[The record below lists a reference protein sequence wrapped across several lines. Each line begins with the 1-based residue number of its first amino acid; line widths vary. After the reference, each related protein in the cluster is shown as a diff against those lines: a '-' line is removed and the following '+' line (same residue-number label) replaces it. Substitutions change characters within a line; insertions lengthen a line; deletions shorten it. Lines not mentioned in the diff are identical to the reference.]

1 MNCVARAFCYIR
13 RKKMKSVLLL
23 FLLLVI
29 NDMVLS
35 TLGIR
40 EASLKLAKDLG
51 KNAESKVTL
60 ECMDSRRL
68 FEEGDVQVISDMD
81 NINWMNRLSE
91 WKTGSFDCVPVTGE
105 EASEILFYI
114 HGYDK
119 LENDSPF
126 ADKVGRLV
134 EGSYPQGERE
144 IVINLFLAEHNGI
157 RTGDRITFKT
167 ADMTKQEAVVA
178 GLFLTGMER
187 SQTENVATVNRIE
200 NQIYGT
206 TDFVNILSGSNSFR
220 QLVVYVN
227 DPEQVNI
234 TKEALEKRYDDKASV
249 GTTDH
254 TFQKLKRMIGQT
266 ERITMLIFMMTVV
279 VGGSVT
285 GLLLAMWMRSRKTE
299 IAVLVSLG
307 LSKGNI
313 LVQVLLEEGLLY
325 TASFIA
331 AGVMTK
337 FMLPI
342 ISKSLGIMQGSGIAP
357 ALSLGWMAGIL
368 GIGLALV
375 LLLTAIAVFP
385 YMKKPI
391 KEILSEMEG

>member
-134 EGSYPQGERE
+134 EGSYPQEERE

-178 GLFLTGMER
+178 GFFLTGMER

-249 GTTDH
+249 RTTDH

-331 AGVMTK
+331 AGVMAK

-342 ISKSLGIMQGSGIAP
+342 ISKSLDIMQGSGIAP

>member
-126 ADKVGRLV
+126 ADKVGRLE
-134 EGSYPQGERE
+134 EGSYPQEERE

-206 TDFVNILSGSNSFR
+206 TDFVNKLSGSNSFR

-227 DPEQVNI
+227 DPEQVNV

-249 GTTDH
+249 RTTDH

-313 LVQVLLEEGLLY
+313 LVQMLLEEGLLY
-325 TASFIA
+325 TASFIV
-331 AGVMTK
+331 AGVMAK

-342 ISKSLGIMQGSGIAP
+342 ISKSLDIMQGSGIGP
-357 ALSLGWMAGIL
+357 ALSPGWMAGIL